1 MELELVS
8 IKESSQGCR
17 GNGRQEWW
25 YCLIIQ
31 IGYDYHGAGVPHSRG
46 RASGHC
52 DHKQGESLRAP
63 RRGTLF
69 SAELKLIL
77 DFLF

>member
-17 GNGRQEWW
+17 GNGRQECW

-31 IGYDYHGAGVPHSRG
+31 IGYDYHSAGVPRSRS
-46 RASGHC
+46 RARWP
-52 DHKQGESLRAP
+52 L
-63 RRGTLF
+63 
-69 SAELKLIL
+69 
-77 DFLF
+77 

>member
-8 IKESSQGCR
+8 IKDSSQGCR

-31 IGYDYHGAGVPHSRG
+31 IRYDYQ
-46 RASGHC
+46 RAEDQRESLRAEAELAGHC
-52 DHKQGESLRAP
+52 DHKQEESSWASQRELS
-63 RRGTLF
+63 LF
-69 SAELKLIL
+69 LVK
-77 DFLF
+77 